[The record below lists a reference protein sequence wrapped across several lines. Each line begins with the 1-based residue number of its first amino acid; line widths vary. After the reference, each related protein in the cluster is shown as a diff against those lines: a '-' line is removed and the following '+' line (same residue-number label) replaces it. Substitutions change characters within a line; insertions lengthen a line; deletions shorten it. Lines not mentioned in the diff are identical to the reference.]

1 MHGKY
6 YLTPKIKPQVTK
18 MGNVA
23 YTADDVLFDWTSF
36 EIPKG
41 TCAMTSIFATIVGT
55 NASTGN
61 AKNFELLFAKSI
73 DGVAPPSLGDSNDS
87 KAVIKTVA
95 ARPWIIGF
103 KGVDASELED
113 SGDGLVSYNVLG
125 IGRGSIDTFTPYNQI
140 ILEGEPEYGSTS
152 GYQTIW
158 VAGIAQ
164 GAMDFGTG
172 VDIAGNNAVDN
183 LAIDVD
189 GVDADDVF
197 AIGDA
202 VIAFDSDGSGETTIG
217 NVTAVTDAIVTV
229 DAAGT
234 LIADDDELCHLNPMV
249 FRFGFEY

>member
-41 TCAMTSIFATIVGT
+41 TCAMTSVFATVTGT
-55 NASTGN
+55 DTAAGN
-61 AKNFELLFAKSI
+61 ARNFDLLFAKSI
-73 DGVAPPSLGDSNDS
+73 DGVAPPTLGDPNDA

-95 ARPWIIGF
+95 ARPWIIAYY
-103 KGVDASELED
+103 GVDASEFED

-125 IGRGSIDTFTPYNQI
+125 CGKGSTDISTPYAKV
-140 ILEGEPEYGSTS
+140 ILEGEPEYNSTS

-164 GAMDFGTG
+164 AAFNFGTG
-172 VDIAGNNAVDN
+172 CIIAGDHPADDLTIV
-183 LAIDVD
+183 VD
-189 GVDADDVF
+189 GNDADDLF

-202 VIAFDSDGSGETTIG
+202 VIAFDADGSGETTIG
-217 NVTAVTDAIVTV
+217 NVTAVSADLITV
-229 DAAGT
+229 DAAAT
-234 LIADDDELCHLNPMV
+234 LIADDDEVCHLSPIV
-249 FRFGFEY
+249 LRLGFEY